1 MIYIP
6 TGLEYRPLFE
16 INEFPKI
23 QRIKYRNFQVLS
35 FELLTWTELELD
47 LEFFILFMQILDNLE
62 GFKWFSSDG
71 GTL

>member
-1 MIYIP
+1 MIYILAD
-6 TGLEYRPLFE
+6 LEYRPLFE
-16 INEFPKI
+16 IHEFPKI

>member
-1 MIYIP
+1 MIYILAD
-6 TGLEYRPLFE
+6 LEYRPLFE

-62 GFKWFSSDG
+62 RFKWFSSDG